1 MLVARVAVLVAR
13 VTVTHYECLEFPV
26 DGANVRNAVKS
37 GQGGDDPL
45 DPCLILPSDF
55 MLRARSSPRTLLPS
69 GVVFLGLGKF

>member
-45 DPCLILPSDF
+45 DPCLI
-55 MLRARSSPRTLLPS
+55 A
-69 GVVFLGLGKF
+69 K